1 MDVNELLQKLYDILP
16 EVLDDDKFLKEFW
29 DTLIESCTEK
39 SFFIGRISLSLD
51 LFQKLDDNL
60 KKDKN
65 FLIRE
70 DDVLMR
76 FMIFGTTTI
85 LFTIKYQSNVYHI
98 EEQIDIERKKDMI
111 FAAQFAIPFSM
122 ARFFRK
128 NFNKYKKQLSAN
140 LASYLMEQDNK
151 AYSLK
156 DYFWFSEPFSL
167 DSLEDYIM
175 QFKNQ
180 ELLELL
186 KDVNLDE
193 EIEFSNESYGDI
205 SFIKNNLLKGIGSG
219 LVVMSRILINNLY
232 ALLEGKVEIT
242 GLVSTG
248 YVLKKENG
256 VFTLYQITIKNGV
269 ISMICEEIS
278 DVTSLFNI
286 NAKNEN
292 VKGLTEFFFD
302 ELGLK

>member
-98 EEQIDIERKKDMI
+98 EIKSPVKDKMLIISAIKNKFMTRIEILKIKEADEVYDLFDCDIRFFDSDYNEINQEQIDIERKKDMI

-128 NFNKYKKQLSAN
+128 NFNKYKKQKIFRTN
-140 LASYLMEQDNK
+140 
-151 AYSLK
+151 
-156 DYFWFSEPFSL
+156 
-167 DSLEDYIM
+167 
-175 QFKNQ
+175 
-180 ELLELL
+180 
-186 KDVNLDE
+186 
-193 EIEFSNESYGDI
+193 
-205 SFIKNNLLKGIGSG
+205 
-219 LVVMSRILINNLY
+219 
-232 ALLEGKVEIT
+232 
-242 GLVSTG
+242 
-248 YVLKKENG
+248 
-256 VFTLYQITIKNGV
+256 
-269 ISMICEEIS
+269 SMY
-278 DVTSLFNI
+278 LFNRI
-286 NAKNEN
+286 WIYENDNRGTKNR
-292 VKGLTEFFFD
+292 
-302 ELGLK
+302 